1 MQEDVMQWLEEIR
14 TLKQQVSELQT
25 ERDEAIAR
33 ESKWRKLYST
43 EAQQRRTEARLV
55 QEEINELK
63 AQLYQLKMQGIR
75 PAEGTEDA
83 SAAVEKEI
91 AGLETIEELRGKLG
105 VVIRERDRALE
116 ALQEEQENHA
126 QTRKSL
132 TAVIA
137 DTIDSISKQNN
148 SINSDQLPVSNDQQP
163 TTNNQ

>member
-14 TLKQQVSELQT
+14 TLKQQLSELQT
-25 ERDEAIAR
+25 ERDEAIVR

-43 EAQQRRTEARLV
+43 EEQQRRTEARLV
-55 QEEINELK
+55 QEEIDELK

-75 PAEGTEDA
+75 PAEGTEGA

-91 AGLETIEELRGKLG
+91 AGLETTEALRGKLEE
-105 VVIRERDRALE
+105 VIGERDRALE

-148 SINSDQLPVSNDQQP
+148 SVNMEQEIEK
-163 TTNNQ
+163 NNQ